1 MYDVTARVFAA
12 MQTLDITSLAGY
24 PENEIRPV
32 LPSLVRMSLLS
43 PLDNTETSMESRKQI
58 LAVLIGIEVVNSIVS
73 YLQVNY
79 HELENDLKKE
89 LQTRQKNAS
98 LFDPASTASGASAA
112 SQQQQQQQ
120 QPEYGLQSGIA
131 LGFERADVARK
142 VRVVL
147 SEIFNLQQ
155 QVTSASSSS
164 SSSTADSKPAPSA
177 LPAHSEILDD
187 GIYLEEVVD
196 ILCIALA
203 ELPSLLNILELTDA
217 LVQVPNG
224 HRIVCALVAN
234 FPDCYRDVVSHVIAN
249 CDEEAPDGKQRLM
262 LLMSLSEMN
271 PSQALANRSMCVD
284 MMKVPSFMLK
294 LALKHPDDLIAFL
307 TGLLLGNDQNLRSWF
322 ALYIR
327 TSQKRKGDALNLV
340 RVELLQKIVK
350 ISSNAAE
357 LKDFNLQGAVLL
369 RLYCALRGIGG
380 LKFNDDEINALSQLV
395 TSCPQATAS
404 GVRFVTLALCMLI
417 ACPSLV
423 STIPLENKAV
433 EWLQWLIR
441 EDAFFCKR
449 SGTSSSLGEMLLLL
463 AIHFHSNQITAI
475 SEMVCSTLAM
485 KIPIRPNST
494 NRIKQLF
501 TQDLFTEQV
510 VALHAVRVPVT
521 PQLNGTIPGYLP
533 VHCIHQL
540 LKSRTFLKHKVP
552 IKSWIF
558 KQICS
563 SVRPVHPVMP
573 ALVEVFVNTLI
584 IPNPTG
590 KISIDHMHR
599 PFTESEILHVF
610 RTSPLTFFAEQVP
623 PLLTAPTTDESQAQS
638 QSQVEVSCPLT
649 AQLLMIYYLML
660 YEDTRLM
667 NLSALGGRKQKEYTN
682 NFLSGLPLKY
692 LVQKAH
698 QYHNDYLS
706 LFHPLLRLIIS
717 NYPHLSM
724 VDDWL
729 EEHYLVSSNLISSSS
744 DYELQPAL
752 LDRALDMV
760 KVKPHLA
767 IRVFKHLLQLPP
779 ESLAPYAHQLVQHL
793 AQVFDKDVPRFVK
806 DLYNDLWLRL
816 NAVLPTTFWIMSLRA
831 ITNSSDS
838 LNRRTFA
845 NESLLEPMD
854 VLACPRQVFCSPY
867 MLVIMLRILKGSLA
881 ASKTY
886 LNVHMQQKQVLDKN
900 GLVQTDADRE
910 ELKTTLIASQ
920 ESAAVHILLEVLD
933 FMEGKADSRVSMLEL
948 REIQGIIGTYVHQ
961 AFITEPSLAK
971 LVHFQTY
978 PKTVIP
984 MIVASVPSMHICID
998 FVHEFLNVTEMDKQ
1012 IFTIELTSHLVLNY
1026 SIPKSLGVSKFC
1038 LNVIQTTLS
1047 LLTTSAK
1054 CKFLKHVLPS
1064 MVRFVETFPILADD
1078 CVNILMNTGRSLHS
1092 QSSLGVTTMQ
1102 MPLTE
1107 SAKLCSYRDAQ
1118 LHIIMIEDAFKVL
1131 VEAVMQKAEL
1141 Y

>member
-1 MYDVTARVFAA
+1 MPVKMYDVTARVFSA
-12 MQTLDITSLAGY
+12 MQNLDITLLASY
-24 PENEIRPV
+24 PETEIRPV

-43 PLDNTETSMESRKQI
+43 PLDNTESSMESRKQI

-79 HELENDLKKE
+79 HELENELKKE
-89 LQTRQKNAS
+89 LQTRQKAVY
-98 LFDPASTASGASAA
+98 FEG
-112 SQQQQQQQ
+112 QQQH
-120 QPEYGLQSGIA
+120 EYGLQSGIA

-155 QVTSASSSS
+155 QVQEQ
-164 SSSTADSKPAPSA
+164 KPA
-177 LPAHSEILDD
+177 AHSEMLDD

-217 LVQVPNG
+217 LVHVPNG
-224 HRIVCALVAN
+224 HRIICALVAN

-249 CDEEAPDGKQRLM
+249 CDEEGSDGKHRLT
-262 LLMSLSEMN
+262 LLMALSEMN
-271 PSQALANRSMCVD
+271 PSQALANRSMCVE
-284 MMKVPSFMLK
+284 MLKVPSFMLK
-294 LALKHPDDLIAFL
+294 LTLKHPEDLIAFL

-322 ALYIR
+322 AVYIR
-327 TSQKRKGDALNLV
+327 SSQKRKGDALNLV
-340 RVELLQKIVK
+340 RVELLQKVIQTT
-350 ISSNAAE
+350 SRAAE
-357 LKDFNLQGAVLL
+357 LPDFNLQGAVLL

-395 TSCPQATAS
+395 TSCPKATPS

-449 SGTSSSLGEMLLLL
+449 SGTSTSLGEMLLLL
-463 AIHFHSNQITAI
+463 AIHFHSNQIANI

-521 PQLNGTIPGYLP
+521 PSLNGTLPGYLP

-573 ALVEVFVNTLI
+573 AMVEVFVNTLI

-590 KISIDHMHR
+590 KVNIDHMHR
-599 PFTESEILHVF
+599 PFTEAEILHVF
-610 RTSPLTFFAEQVP
+610 RTSQLTFFAEELP
-623 PLLTAPTTDESQAQS
+623 PMAESEELAQI
-638 QSQVEVSCPLT
+638 EVSCPLT

-667 NLSALGGRKQKEYTN
+667 NLSALGGRKQKEYSN
-682 NFLSGLPLKY
+682 NFLGGLPLKY
-692 LVQKAH
+692 LLQKAH
-698 QYHNDYLS
+698 HYHHDYLS

-729 EEHYLVSSNLISSSS
+729 EQEHSQAQGGSSAITTTISAVTKQQR
-744 DYELQPAL
+744 ELKPQQ
-752 LDRALDMV
+752 LDRALAAIQT
-760 KVKPHLA
+760 KPHLA
-767 IRVFKHLLQLPP
+767 IRVFKQLLQLPP
-779 ESLAPYAHQLVQHL
+779 ESLAQYGQQLVQHL
-793 AQVFDKDVPRFVK
+793 PLVFAKPVPRYIK
-806 DLYNDLWLRL
+806 DLYNDIWLRL
-816 NAVLPTTFWIMSLRA
+816 NAVLPTTLWIMSLRA
-831 ITNSSDS
+831 ITNGSDS
-838 LNRRTFA
+838 LTRRTFA
-845 NESLLEPMD
+845 NESLLEPME
-854 VLACPRQVFCSPY
+854 VLSCPRQVFCSPY
-867 MLVIMLRILKGSLA
+867 LLMILLRILKGSLA

-886 LNVHMQQKQVLDKN
+886 LNVHMQQKQVVDKN

-920 ESAAVHILLEVLD
+920 ESAAVHILLEVLEY
-933 FMEGKADSRVSMLEL
+933 MASKANDRVSHLEL

-961 AFITEPSLAK
+961 AFISEPSLAK

-978 PKTVIP
+978 PKSVIP

-1047 LLTTSAK
+1047 LLTASTK
-1054 CKFLKHVLPS
+1054 CKFLRNVLPA

-1078 CVNILMNTGRSLHS
+1078 CVNILMTTGRSLHS

-1118 LHIIMIEDAFKVL
+1118 LHIIMIEDAFKAL
-1131 VEAVMQKAEL
+1131 VTAVMQKSEL

>member
-1 MYDVTARVFAA
+1 MSMNTMSTTATATTTNPTTVARTPVKLYDVTARVFNA
-12 MQTLDITSLAGY
+12 MQTLDITSLASY
-24 PENEIRPV
+24 PQSEIRPV

-43 PLDNTETSMESRKQI
+43 PLDNTTSSMESRKKI

-79 HELENDLKKE
+79 HELENELKKE
-89 LQTRQKNAS
+89 LQSRQK
-98 LFDPASTASGASAA
+98 SAYFEG
-112 SQQQQQQQ
+112 Q
-120 QPEYGLQSGIA
+120 QPSEYGLQSGIA
-131 LGFERADVARK
+131 LGFERSDVARK

-155 QVTSASSSS
+155 QVTEQ
-164 SSSTADSKPAPSA
+164 KPPTH
-177 LPAHSEILDD
+177 LEILDD

-217 LVQVPNG
+217 LVHVPNG
-224 HRIVCALVAN
+224 HRIICALVAN
-234 FPDCYRDVVSHVIAN
+234 FPDCYRDVVSHIIAN
-249 CDEEAPDGKQRLM
+249 CDEEGSDGKHRLT
-262 LLMSLSEMN
+262 LLMALSEMN

-294 LALKHPDDLIAFL
+294 LTLKHPEDLIAFL

-322 ALYIR
+322 AVYIR
-327 TSQKRKGDALNLV
+327 SSQKRKGDALNLV
-340 RVELLQKIVK
+340 RVELLQKIIQITSK
-350 ISSNAAE
+350 ASE

-395 TSCPQATAS
+395 TSCPKPTPS
-404 GVRFVTLALCMLI
+404 GVRFVTLALCMLV

-423 STIPLENKAV
+423 STVPLENKAV

-449 SGTSSSLGEMLLLL
+449 SGTSTSLGEMLLLL

-521 PQLNGTIPGYLP
+521 PNLNGTIPGYLP

-590 KISIDHMHR
+590 KVNIDHMHR
-599 PFTESEILHVF
+599 PFTEIEILHVF
-610 RTSPLTFFAEQVP
+610 RTSQLTFFAEDLP
-623 PLLTAPTTDESQAQS
+623 PMTESEELAQI
-638 QSQVEVSCPLT
+638 EVSCPLT

-667 NLSALGGRKQKEYTN
+667 NLSALGGRKQKEYSN
-682 NFLSGLPLKY
+682 NFMGGLPLKY
-692 LVQKAH
+692 LLQKAH

-729 EEHYLVSSNLISSSS
+729 EEHYLVNGCGGPSSQLEMTNVDLKPEFLS
-744 DYELQPAL
+744 
-752 LDRALDMV
+752 RALDTV
-760 KVKPHLA
+760 KTKPHLA
-767 IRVFKHLLQLPP
+767 IRVFKQLLQLPP
-779 ESLAPYAHQLVQHL
+779 EALAKYAQQLVQHL
-793 AQVFDKDVPRFVK
+793 PLIFERSVPRYIK

-816 NAVLPTTFWIMSLRA
+816 NSVLPTTLWIMSLRA
-831 ITNSSDS
+831 ITKTTDS
-838 LNRRTFA
+838 ISRRTFA
-845 NESLLEPMD
+845 NESLLEPME
-854 VLACPRQVFCSPY
+854 VLSCPTHVFCSPY
-867 MLVIMLRILKGSLA
+867 LLMILLRILKGSLA
-881 ASKTY
+881 ASKTC

-920 ESAAVHILLEVLD
+920 ESAAVHILLEVLEY
-933 FMEGKADSRVSMLEL
+933 MSNAADDRVSQLEM

-961 AFITEPSLAK
+961 AFISEPSLAK

-978 PKTVIP
+978 PKSVIP

-1047 LLTTSAK
+1047 LLTSSAK
-1054 CKFLKHVLPS
+1054 CKFLRNVLPA
-1064 MVRFVETFPILADD
+1064 MVRFAETFPILADD
-1078 CVNILMNTGRSLHS
+1078 CVNILMTTGRSLHS

-1118 LHIIMIEDAFKVL
+1118 LHIVMIEDAFKAL
-1131 VEAVMQKAEL
+1131 VSAVMQKSEL

>member
-1 MYDVTARVFAA
+1 MPVKMCDVTARVFAA
-12 MQTLDITSLAGY
+12 MQNLDITSLAGY
-24 PENEIRPV
+24 PQAEIRPV

-43 PLDNTETSMESRKQI
+43 PLDNTESSMESRKQI

-79 HELENDLKKE
+79 HELENELKKE
-89 LQTRQKNAS
+89 LQTRLKTVFFEGQH
-98 LFDPASTASGASAA
+98 D
-112 SQQQQQQQ
+112 
-120 QPEYGLQSGIA
+120 YGLQTGIA

-155 QVTSASSSS
+155 QVSEQ
-164 SSSTADSKPAPSA
+164 KPAV
-177 LPAHSEILDD
+177 HSEILDD

-217 LVQVPNG
+217 LMHVPTG

-249 CDEEAPDGKQRLM
+249 CDEEGVDGKHRLL
-262 LLMSLSEMN
+262 LLMALSEMN
-271 PSQALANRSMCVD
+271 PTQALANRSMCVD
-284 MMKVPSFMLK
+284 MLKVPSFMLK
-294 LALKHPDDLIAFL
+294 LTLKHPEDLTAFL

-327 TSQKRKGDALNLV
+327 SSQKRKGDALNLV
-340 RVELLQKIVK
+340 RVELLQKILH
-350 ISSNAAE
+350 ITSNAAE
-357 LKDFNLQGAVLL
+357 IKDFNLQGAVLL

-395 TSCPQATAS
+395 TSCPQATPS

-423 STIPLENKAV
+423 STIPLENKAI
-433 EWLQWLIR
+433 EWLQWLIK

-449 SGTSSSLGEMLLLL
+449 SATSSSLGEMLLLL

-510 VALHAVRVPVT
+510 VASHAVRVPVT
-521 PQLNGTIPGYLP
+521 PNLNGTVPGYLP

-540 LKSRTFLKHKVP
+540 LKSRTFLKHKVT

-590 KISIDHMHR
+590 KVNIDHMHR
-599 PFTESEILHVF
+599 PFTEAEILHVF
-610 RTSPLTFFAEQVP
+610 RTSQLTFITEEF
-623 PLLTAPTTDESQAQS
+623 PLPEGDELA
-638 QSQVEVSCPLT
+638 QVEVSCPLT

-682 NFLSGLPLKY
+682 NFLGGLPLKY
-692 LVQKAH
+692 LLQKAH

-729 EEHYLVSSNLISSSS
+729 EEHYSLSSASEASKA
-744 DYELQPAL
+744 YEVKKEL
-752 LDRALDMV
+752 LSQALDML
-760 KVKPHLA
+760 KTKPHLA
-767 IRVFKHLLQLPP
+767 IRVFKRLLQLPP
-779 ESLAPYAHQLVQHL
+779 ESLAQYAQLLVNHMPD
-793 AQVFDKDVPRFVK
+793 VFEKSVPRYIK

-816 NAVLPTTFWIMSLRA
+816 NAVLPTTFWVLSLKA
-831 ITNSSDS
+831 ITSTKDS
-838 LNRRTFA
+838 ISRKTFV
-845 NESLLEPMD
+845 NESLLEPME
-854 VLACPRQVFCSPY
+854 VLGCPRHVFCSPY
-867 MLVIMLRILKGSLA
+867 MLVILLRILKGSLA

-920 ESAAVHILLEVLD
+920 ESAAVHILLEVLEY
-933 FMEGKADSRVSMLEL
+933 MANKANTRVAKLEL

-961 AFITEPSLAK
+961 VFISEPSLAK

-978 PKTVIP
+978 PKSIIP

-1038 LNVIQTTLS
+1038 INVIQTTLS
-1047 LLTTSAK
+1047 LLTSSAK
-1054 CKFLKHVLPS
+1054 CKFLRNVLPAI
-1064 MVRFVETFPILADD
+1064 VRFAETFPILADD

-1118 LHIIMIEDAFKVL
+1118 WHIIMIEDAFKALVSAVL
-1131 VEAVMQKAEL
+1131 QKAEL

>member
-1 MYDVTARVFAA
+1 MPVKMYDVSPRVFCA
-12 MQTLDITSLAGY
+12 MQNLDITLLASY
-24 PENEIRPV
+24 PEAEIRPV

-43 PLDNTETSMESRKQI
+43 PLDNTESSMESRKEI

-79 HELENDLKKE
+79 HELENELKKE
-89 LQTRQKNAS
+89 LQARQK
-98 LFDPASTASGASAA
+98 SAFFEG
-112 SQQQQQQQ
+112 QQH
-120 QPEYGLQSGIA
+120 EYGLQSGIA

-155 QVTSASSSS
+155 QVSEQ
-164 SSSTADSKPAPSA
+164 KPA
-177 LPAHSEILDD
+177 AHSEMLDD

-217 LVQVPNG
+217 LVHVPNG
-224 HRIVCALVAN
+224 HRIICALVAN

-249 CDEEAPDGKQRLM
+249 CDEDGSDGKHRLM
-262 LLMSLSEMN
+262 LLMGLSEMN

-284 MMKVPSFMLK
+284 MLKVPSFMLK
-294 LALKHPDDLIAFL
+294 LTLKHPEDLIAFL

-322 ALYIR
+322 AAYIR
-327 TSQKRKGDALNLV
+327 SSQKRKGDALNLV
-340 RVELLQKIVK
+340 RVELLQKVIQTTT
-350 ISSNAAE
+350 NAAE
-357 LKDFNLQGAVLL
+357 LRDFNLQGAVLL

-395 TSCPQATAS
+395 TSCPQATPS

-449 SGTSSSLGEMLLLL
+449 PGTSTSLGEMLLLL
-463 AIHFHSNQITAI
+463 AIHFHSNQISAI
-475 SEMVCSTLAM
+475 SEMVCSTLSM

-521 PQLNGTIPGYLP
+521 PNLNGTIMCYLP
-533 VHCIHQL
+533 VHCIQQL

-590 KISIDHMHR
+590 KVNIDHMHR
-599 PFTESEILHVF
+599 PFTEAEILHVF
-610 RTSPLTFFAEQVP
+610 RTSKLTFFAEELP
-623 PLLTAPTTDESQAQS
+623 PMAESQELNQI
-638 QSQVEVSCPLT
+638 EVTCPLT

-667 NLSALGGRKQKEYTN
+667 NLSALGGRKQKEYSN
-682 NFLSGLPLKY
+682 NFLGGLPLKY
-692 LVQKAH
+692 LLQKAH
-698 QYHNDYLS
+698 SYHNDYLS

-729 EEHYLVSSNLISSSS
+729 EEHNLAQGNSTMVVSKH
-744 DYELQPAL
+744 ELKPEQ
-752 LDRALDMV
+752 LDRALAAIQT
-760 KVKPHLA
+760 KPHLA
-767 IRVFKHLLQLPP
+767 IRVFKQLLQMPP
-779 ESLAPYAHQLVQHL
+779 ETQAQYGQQLVQHL
-793 AQVFDKDVPRFVK
+793 PMVFAKSVPRYVK
-806 DLYNDLWLRL
+806 DLYNDIWLRL
-816 NAVLPTTFWIMSLRA
+816 NAVLPTTLWIMSLRA
-831 ITNSSDS
+831 ITNGSDTKD
-838 LNRRTFA
+838 RRTFA
-845 NESLLEPMD
+845 NESLLEPME
-854 VLACPRQVFCSPY
+854 VLSCPRFVFCSPY
-867 MLVIMLRILKGSLA
+867 LLMILLRILKGSLA

-886 LNVHMQQKQVLDKN
+886 LNVHMQMQQKQVVDKN
-900 GLVQTDADRE
+900 GMMQTDGIWEDLR
-910 ELKTTLIASQ
+910 TTLIASQ

-933 FMEGKADSRVSMLEL
+933 YIASKATDRVSHLEL

-961 AFITEPSLAK
+961 AFISEPSLAK

-978 PKTVIP
+978 PKSVIP
-984 MIVASVPSMHICID
+984 MMVASVPSMHICID
-998 FVHEFLNVTEMDKQ
+998 FVHEFLNVTEMEKQ
-1012 IFTIELTSHLVLNY
+1012 IFTIDLTSHLVLNY
-1026 SIPKSLGVSKFC
+1026 SIPKSLGISKFC

-1047 LLTTSAK
+1047 MLTASSK
-1054 CKFLKHVLPS
+1054 CRFLRNVIPA

-1078 CVNILMNTGRSLHS
+1078 CVNILMTTGRILHS
-1092 QSSLGVTTMQ
+1092 QSSLGMTTME

-1107 SAKLCSYRDAQ
+1107 TDKLCSYRDAQ
-1118 LHIIMIEDAFKVL
+1118 LHIIMIEDAFKAL
-1131 VEAVMQKAEL
+1131 VTAVMQKSDL

>member
-1 MYDVTARVFAA
+1 MPVKMYDVTSRVFSA
-12 MQTLDITSLAGY
+12 MQNLDITLLASY
-24 PENEIRPV
+24 PETEIRPV

-43 PLDNTETSMESRKQI
+43 PLDNTESSMESRKQI

-79 HELENDLKKE
+79 HELENELKKE
-89 LQTRQKNAS
+89 LQTRQKS
-98 LFDPASTASGASAA
+98 VYFEG
-112 SQQQQQQQ
+112 QQH
-120 QPEYGLQSGIA
+120 EYGLQSGIA

-155 QVTSASSSS
+155 QVSEQ
-164 SSSTADSKPAPSA
+164 KPA
-177 LPAHSEILDD
+177 AHSEILDD

-217 LVQVPNG
+217 LVHVPNG
-224 HRIVCALVAN
+224 HRIICALVAN

-249 CDEEAPDGKQRLM
+249 CDEEGTDGKYRLT
-262 LLMSLSEMN
+262 LLMALSEMN
-271 PSQALANRSMCVD
+271 PSQALANRSMCVE
-284 MMKVPSFMLK
+284 MLKVPSFMLK
-294 LALKHPDDLIAFL
+294 LTLKHPEDLIAFL

-322 ALYIR
+322 AVYIR
-327 TSQKRKGDALNLV
+327 SSQKRKGDALNLV
-340 RVELLQKIVK
+340 RVELLQKVIQTTSK
-350 ISSNAAE
+350 ATE
-357 LKDFNLQGAVLL
+357 LRDFNLQGAVLL

-395 TSCPQATAS
+395 TSCPQATPS

-423 STIPLENKAV
+423 STVPLENKAV
-433 EWLQWLIR
+433 EWLTWLIR

-463 AIHFHSNQITAI
+463 AIHFHSNQISAI

-521 PQLNGTIPGYLP
+521 PNLNGTIPGYLP

-552 IKSWIF
+552 IKAWIF

-590 KISIDHMHR
+590 KVNIDHMHR
-599 PFTESEILHVF
+599 PFTEAEILHVF
-610 RTSPLTFFAEQVP
+610 RTSKLTLFAEELP
-623 PLLTAPTTDESQAQS
+623 PMAESEELS
-638 QSQVEVSCPLT
+638 SIEVSCPLT

-667 NLSALGGRKQKEYTN
+667 NLSALGGRKQKEYSN
-682 NFLSGLPLKY
+682 NFLGGLPLKY
-692 LVQKAH
+692 LLQKAH
-698 QYHNDYLS
+698 HYHHDYLS

-729 EEHYLVSSNLISSSS
+729 EEQNLTEGNPPLAVVSKR
-744 DYELQPAL
+744 ELKPEQLDQAL
-752 LDRALDMV
+752 GAIQS
-760 KVKPHLA
+760 KPHLA
-767 IRVFKHLLQLPP
+767 IRAFKQLLQLPP
-779 ESLAPYAHQLVQHL
+779 ESLAQYGQKLVQHMPM
-793 AQVFDKDVPRFVK
+793 VFEKTVPRYIK

-816 NAVLPTTFWIMSLRA
+816 NAVLPTTLWIMSLRA
-831 ITNSSDS
+831 ITSSSDS
-838 LNRRTFA
+838 INRRSFG
-845 NESLLEPMD
+845 NESLLEPME
-854 VLACPRQVFCSPY
+854 VLSCPRHVFCSPY
-867 MLVIMLRILKGSLA
+867 LLMILLRILKGSLA

-920 ESAAVHILLEVLD
+920 ESAAVHILLEVL
-933 FMEGKADSRVSMLEL
+933 EYKASKAHDRVSHLEL

-961 AFITEPSLAK
+961 AFISEPSLAK

-978 PKTVIP
+978 PKSVIP

-1047 LLTTSAK
+1047 LLTSSAK
-1054 CKFLKHVLPS
+1054 CKFLRNILPA

-1078 CVNILMNTGRSLHS
+1078 CVNILMTTGRSLHS

-1118 LHIIMIEDAFKVL
+1118 LHITMIEDAFKAL
-1131 VEAVMQKAEL
+1131 VTAVMQKSEL

>member
-1 MYDVTARVFAA
+1 MPVKMYDVSPRVFSA
-12 MQTLDITSLAGY
+12 MQNLDITLLASY
-24 PENEIRPV
+24 PEAEIRPV

-43 PLDNTETSMESRKQI
+43 PLDNTESSMESRKQI

-89 LQTRQKNAS
+89 LQSRQKVY
-98 LFDPASTASGASAA
+98 FEG
-112 SQQQQQQQ
+112 QHH
-120 QPEYGLQSGIA
+120 EYGLQSGIA

-155 QVTSASSSS
+155 QVAEQ
-164 SSSTADSKPAPSA
+164 KPA
-177 LPAHSEILDD
+177 AHSEMLDD

-203 ELPSLLNILELTDA
+203 ELPSLLNILDLADA
-217 LVQVPNG
+217 LVHVPNG
-224 HRIVCALVAN
+224 YKIICALVAN
-234 FPDCYRDVVSHVIAN
+234 FPDCYRDVVAHIIAN
-249 CDEEAPDGKQRLM
+249 CDEEGSDGKNRLT

-271 PSQALANRSMCVD
+271 PTQALANRSMCVD
-284 MMKVPSFMLK
+284 MLKVPSFMLK
-294 LALKHPDDLIAFL
+294 LTLKHPRDLTAFL

-322 ALYIR
+322 AVYIR
-327 TSQKRKGDALNLV
+327 SSQKRKGDALNQV
-340 RVELLQKIVK
+340 RVELLKKVVQ
-350 ISSNAAE
+350 ISNKASE
-357 LKDFNLQGAVLL
+357 MRDFNLQGSVLL

-380 LKFNDDEINALSQLV
+380 LKFNDDEINALSLLA
-395 TSCPQATAS
+395 TSCPQATPS

-423 STIPLENKAV
+423 STTQLENKAV
-433 EWLQWLIR
+433 EWLTWLIR

-449 SGTSSSLGEMLLLL
+449 SRTSSSLGEMLLLL
-463 AIHFHSNQITAI
+463 AIHFHSNQISAI
-475 SEMVCSTLAM
+475 SDMVCSTLAM

-521 PQLNGTIPGYLP
+521 PYLNGTIPGYLP

-552 IKSWIF
+552 IKAWIF

-563 SVRPVHPVMP
+563 AVRPVHPVMP

-584 IPNPTG
+584 IPNPAG
-590 KISIDHMHR
+590 KVNIDHMHR
-599 PFTESEILHVF
+599 PFTEAEILHVF
-610 RTSPLTFFAEQVP
+610 RTSKLTFFAEELP
-623 PLLTAPTTDESQAQS
+623 PLPTEDDELLNI
-638 QSQVEVSCPLT
+638 EVSCPLT
-649 AQLLMIYYLML
+649 AQLLMVYYLLL
-660 YEDTRLM
+660 YEDTRVM
-667 NLSALGGRKQKEYTN
+667 NLSAMGGRKQKDYSS
-682 NFLSGLPLKY
+682 NFIGGLPLKY
-692 LVQKAH
+692 LLQKAH
-698 QYHNDYLS
+698 HYHHDYLS

-729 EEHYLVSSNLISSSS
+729 EEHTQSDGNHMPVTRPVLVVR
-744 DYELQPAL
+744 ELQPEQ
-752 LDRALDMV
+752 LDRALANIHT
-760 KVKPHLA
+760 KPHLV
-767 IRVFKHLLQLPP
+767 IRTFKQLLLLPP
-779 ESLAPYAHQLVQHL
+779 ERLAKYGQELVQHMPK
-793 AQVFDKDVPRFVK
+793 VFNKSVSRYIK
-806 DLYNDLWLRL
+806 DLYIDLWLRL
-816 NAVLPTTFWIMSLRA
+816 NAVMPTTLWIMSLRA
-831 ITNSSDS
+831 INNTTESINKPSFNNQS
-838 LNRRTFA
+838 LV
-845 NESLLEPMD
+845 EPME
-854 VLACPRQVFCSPY
+854 VLSCPREVFCSPY
-867 MLVIMLRILKGSLA
+867 LLMILLRILKGSLA

-886 LNVHMQQKQVLDKN
+886 LNVHMQQKQVMDKN
-900 GLVQTDADRE
+900 GMVQTDADRE

-920 ESAAVHILLEVLD
+920 ESAAVHILLEVL
-933 FMEGKADSRVSMLEL
+933 EHLGSKVHNRVTNLEL

-961 AFITEPSLAK
+961 AFISEPSLAK

-978 PKTVIP
+978 PRSVIP

-1047 LLTTSAK
+1047 LLVTSAK
-1054 CKFLKHVLPS
+1054 CKFLRNVLPA
-1064 MVRFVETFPILADD
+1064 MVRFVQTFPILADD
-1078 CVNILMNTGRSLHS
+1078 CVNILMTTGRSLHS
-1092 QSSLGVTTMQ
+1092 QSSLGVNTMQ

-1107 SAKLCSYRDAQ
+1107 SAKLLSYRQAQ
-1118 LHIIMIEDAFKVL
+1118 HHIIMIEDAFRALAAAVL
-1131 VEAVMQKAEL
+1131 QKAEL

>member
-1 MYDVTARVFAA
+1 MLAPAPLTKITRIEIDINKLGHWAKVKKTPVQVYDVSERVFTS
-12 MQTLDITSLAGY
+12 MQNLDITSLASY
-24 PENEIRPV
+24 PEAEIRPV

-43 PLDNTETSMESRKQI
+43 PLDNTTSSMESRKQI

-79 HELENDLKKE
+79 HELENELKKE
-89 LQTRQKNAS
+89 LQTRQKTPY
-98 LFDPASTASGASAA
+98 FEG
-112 SQQQQQQQ
+112 QQQ
-120 QPEYGLQSGIA
+120 EYGLQSGIA

-155 QVTSASSSS
+155 QVS
-164 SSSTADSKPAPSA
+164 DQKPA
-177 LPAHSEILDD
+177 AHSEMLDD

-217 LVQVPNG
+217 LISVPNG
-224 HRIVCALVAN
+224 YRIITALVAN
-234 FPDCYRDVVSHVIAN
+234 FPDCYRDVVSHVVAN
-249 CDEEAPDGKQRLM
+249 YDEDGSDGKHRLS

-271 PSQALANRSMCVD
+271 PTQALANRTLCVE
-284 MMKVPSFMLK
+284 MMKGPSFMLK
-294 LALKHPDDLIAFL
+294 LALKHSDDLIPFL
-307 TGLLLGNDQNLRSWF
+307 TGLLLGNDQNLRCWF
-322 ALYIR
+322 AIYTR
-327 TSQKRKGDALNLV
+327 SSQKRKGDALNLV
-340 RVELLQKIVK
+340 RVELLQKVVK
-350 ISSNAAE
+350 TTTNAAE
-357 LKDFNLQGAVLL
+357 LKDFNLQGVVLM

-395 TSCPQATAS
+395 TSRPQPTPS
-404 GVRFVTLALCMLI
+404 GLRFVTLGLCMLI

-423 STIPLENKAV
+423 STIPLEMKAI
-433 EWLQWLIR
+433 EWLQWLTR

-449 SGTSSSLGEMLLLL
+449 SGTSTSLGEMLLLL

-475 SEMVCSTLAM
+475 SEMVCSTLGM
-485 KIPIRPNST
+485 RIPIRPNST
-494 NRIKQLF
+494 SRIKQLF
-501 TQDLFTEQV
+501 TQELFTEQV
-510 VALHAVRVPVT
+510 VALKAVRVPVT
-521 PQLNGTIPGYLP
+521 PNLSGTIPGYLP

-540 LKSRTFLKHKVP
+540 LKSRTFLKHKVT

-563 SVRPVHPVMP
+563 AVRPIHPVMP

-590 KISIDHMHR
+590 KVNIDHIHM
-599 PFTESEILHVF
+599 PFTEVEILHVF
-610 RTSPLTFFAEQVP
+610 RTSQLTLFGEDLP
-623 PLLTAPTTDESQAQS
+623 PMTESEELAK
-638 QSQVEVSCPLT
+638 VEVSCPLT
-649 AQLLMIYYLML
+649 AQLLMIYYLLL

-667 NLSALGGRKQKEYTN
+667 NLSAIGGRKQKEYAN
-682 NFLSGLPLKY
+682 NFMGGLPLKY
-692 LVQKAH
+692 LLQKAH
-698 QYHNDYLS
+698 KYHSEYQF

-729 EEHYLVSSNLISSSS
+729 EEHNLTTLGIEAL
-744 DYELQPAL
+744 DCPCPELTPEQL
-752 LDRALDMV
+752 SRALEHIQT
-760 KVKPHLA
+760 KPRLA
-767 IRVFKHLLQLPP
+767 IRIFKQLLQLPA
-779 ESLAPYAHQLVQHL
+779 ESLAQYGQQLVKHMPV
-793 AQVFDKDVPRFVK
+793 VFQKSVPRYIK
-806 DLYNDLWLRL
+806 DLFHDLWLRL
-816 NAVLPTTFWIMSLRA
+816 NAVLPTTLWVMSLRA
-831 ITNSSDS
+831 ITNSADS
-838 LNRRTFA
+838 INRRTFA
-845 NESLLEPMD
+845 NESLLEPME
-854 VLACPRQVFCSPY
+854 VLSCPRHVFCSPY
-867 MLVIMLRILKGSLA
+867 LLMIMLRILKGSLA

-886 LNVHMQQKQVLDKN
+886 LNVYMQQKQVLDKN

-920 ESAAVHILLEVLD
+920 ESAAVHILLEVLEYMSNNSKD
-933 FMEGKADSRVSMLEL
+933 RLSHLEL

-961 AFITEPSLAK
+961 AFISEPSLAK

-978 PKTVIP
+978 PKSVIP
-984 MIVASVPSMHICID
+984 MMVASVPSMHICID
-998 FVHEFLNVTEMDKQ
+998 FVHEFLNVNEMDKQ

-1047 LLTTSAK
+1047 LLTVSSK
-1054 CKFLKHVLPS
+1054 CKFLRHVLPA

-1092 QSSLGVTTMQ
+1092 QSSLGVTTME

-1107 SAKLCSYRDAQ
+1107 SAKLWSYRDAQ
-1118 LHIIMIEDAFKVL
+1118 MHIVLIEDAFKAL
-1131 VEAVMQKAEL
+1131 VSAVMQKSEL

>member
-1 MYDVTARVFAA
+1 MPYDQKTFQSCTRLAAKMYVVSPRVFGA
-12 MQTLDITSLAGY
+12 MQTLDISSLASY
-24 PENEIRPV
+24 PEREIRPV

-43 PLDNTETSMESRKQI
+43 PLDNTTASMESRKQI

-89 LQTRQKNAS
+89 LLTRQKLAGVTS
-98 LFDPASTASGASAA
+98 FD
-112 SQQQQQQQ
+112 SQAQ

-155 QVTSASSSS
+155 QVGTNCGNGETKPTPPPSTSAVA
-164 SSSTADSKPAPSA
+164 THA
-177 LPAHSEILDD
+177 EILDD

-203 ELPSLLNILELTDA
+203 ELPSLLNLLELVDA
-217 LVQVPNG
+217 LVHVSNG
-224 HRIVCALVAN
+224 HHIVCALVAN
-234 FPDCYRDVVSHVIAN
+234 FPDCYRDVVNHVITN
-249 CDEEAPDGKQRLM
+249 CDEEGNDGKNRLA
-262 LLMSLSEMN
+262 LLMALSEMN
-271 PSQALANRSMCVD
+271 PSQALANRALCVELL
-284 MMKVPSFMLK
+284 KVPSLMLK
-294 LALKHPDDLIAFL
+294 LTLKHPDDLVAFL

-340 RVELLQKIVK
+340 RVELLQKTIK
-350 ISSNAAE
+350 ITSQASHI
-357 LKDFNLQGAVLL
+357 KDFNLQGAVLL

-395 TSCPQATAS
+395 TSCPHASPS

-441 EDAFFCKR
+441 EDAFFCTR
-449 SGTSSSLGEMLLLL
+449 SGSSSSLGEMLLLL

-521 PQLNGTIPGYLP
+521 PSLNGSIPGYLP

-558 KQICS
+558 KQICN

-573 ALVEVFVNTLI
+573 ALVEVYVNTLI

-590 KISIDHMHR
+590 KMSIDHMHR
-599 PFTESEILHVF
+599 PFTELEIFHVF
-610 RTSPLTFFAEQVP
+610 RGSPLTFFTEEMQ
-623 PLLTAPTTDESQAQS
+623 PLPVESEELAQI
-638 QSQVEVSCPLT
+638 EVTCPLT

-667 NLSALGGRKQKEYTN
+667 NLSALGGRKQKEYAQS
-682 NFLSGLPLKY
+682 FIGGLPLKY
-692 LVQKAH
+692 LLQRAH

-729 EEHYLVSSNLISSSS
+729 EEHYQDITSCL
-744 DYELQPAL
+744 EKPAL
-752 LDRALDMV
+752 PPQLLTQALDTV
-760 KVKPHLA
+760 QSKPQLA
-767 IRVFKHLLQLPP
+767 IRVFKRLLQLPP
-779 ESLAPYAHQLVQHL
+779 ETL
-793 AQVFDKDVPRFVK
+793 AQYAQELVHHMPQVFAKPVPRYVK
-806 DLYNDLWLRL
+806 DLYYDLWLRL
-816 NAVLPTTFWIMSLRA
+816 NAVLPSTFWIMSLRA
-831 ITNSSDS
+831 INHKADA
-838 LNRRTFA
+838 LNRRINA
-845 NESLLEPMD
+845 RESLLEPMD
-854 VLACPRQVFCSPY
+854 VLGYSRQVLCSPY
-867 MLVIMLRILKGSLA
+867 MLVILLRILKGSLA
-881 ASKTY
+881 AYKTY

-920 ESAAVHILLEVLD
+920 ESAAVHILLEVLEH
-933 FMEGKADSRVSMLEL
+933 MNSKAVGRVQQLEL

-961 AFITEPSLAK
+961 AFISEPSLAK

-978 PKTVIP
+978 PKSVIP

-1047 LLTTSAK
+1047 LLTSSAK
-1054 CKFLKHVLPS
+1054 CKFLRHVLPAI
-1064 MVRFVETFPILADD
+1064 VRFVETFPILADD

-1092 QSSLGVTTMQ
+1092 QSSLGVNTMQ

-1118 LHIIMIEDAFKVL
+1118 LHITMIEESFKALIEV
-1131 VEAVMQKAEL
+1131 VMQKSEL

>member
-1 MYDVTARVFAA
+1 MPVKMHDVSPRVFCA
-12 MQTLDITSLAGY
+12 MQNLDITLLASY
-24 PENEIRPV
+24 PEAEIRPV

-43 PLDNTETSMESRKQI
+43 PLDNTESSMESRKQI

-79 HELENDLKKE
+79 HELENELKKE
-89 LQTRQKNAS
+89 LQARQK
-98 LFDPASTASGASAA
+98 SAFFEG
-112 SQQQQQQQ
+112 QQH
-120 QPEYGLQSGIA
+120 EYGLQSGIA

-155 QVTSASSSS
+155 QVSEQ
-164 SSSTADSKPAPSA
+164 KPA
-177 LPAHSEILDD
+177 AHSEMLDD

-203 ELPSLLNILELTDA
+203 ELPSLLNILELADA
-217 LVQVPNG
+217 LVHVPNG
-224 HRIVCALVAN
+224 HRIICALVAN

-249 CDEEAPDGKQRLM
+249 CDEDGSDGKHRLM
-262 LLMSLSEMN
+262 LLMGLSEMN

-284 MMKVPSFMLK
+284 MLKVPSFMLK
-294 LALKHPDDLIAFL
+294 LTLKHPEDLIAFL

-322 ALYIR
+322 AVYIR
-327 TSQKRKGDALNLV
+327 SSQKRKGDALNLV
-340 RVELLQKIVK
+340 RIELLQKVIQTTA
-350 ISSNAAE
+350 NAAE
-357 LKDFNLQGAVLL
+357 LRDFNLQGAVLL

-395 TSCPQATAS
+395 TSCPQATPS
-404 GVRFVTLALCMLI
+404 GIRFVTLALCMLI

-423 STIPLENKAV
+423 SSIPLENKAV

-449 SGTSSSLGEMLLLL
+449 SGTSTSLGEMLLLL
-463 AIHFHSNQITAI
+463 AIHFHSNQISAI

-521 PQLNGTIPGYLP
+521 PNLNGNIPGYLP

-558 KQICS
+558 KQICN
-563 SVRPVHPVMP
+563 SVKPVHPVIP

-590 KISIDHMHR
+590 KVNIDHMHR
-599 PFTESEILHVF
+599 PFTEAEILHVF
-610 RTSPLTFFAEQVP
+610 RTSKLTFFAEELP
-623 PLLTAPTTDESQAQS
+623 PMAESDELAQI
-638 QSQVEVSCPLT
+638 EVACPLT

-667 NLSALGGRKQKEYTN
+667 NLSVLGGRKQKEYSN
-682 NFLSGLPLKY
+682 NFLGGLPLKY
-692 LVQKAH
+692 LLQKAH
-698 QYHNDYLS
+698 NYHNDYLN

-729 EEHYLVSSNLISSSS
+729 EDHNLAQGNSTVVVSKR
-744 DYELQPAL
+744 ELSPEE
-752 LDRALDMV
+752 LDRALAAIQT
-760 KVKPHLA
+760 KPHLI
-767 IRVFKHLLQLPP
+767 IRAFKQLLQMPP
-779 ESLAPYAHQLVQHL
+779 ETQAQYGQQLVQHL
-793 AQVFDKDVPRFVK
+793 PAVFGKSVPRYIK
-806 DLYNDLWLRL
+806 DLYIDIWLRL
-816 NAVLPTTFWIMSLRA
+816 NAVLPTTLWIMSLRA

-838 LNRRTFA
+838 INRRTFA
-845 NESLLEPMD
+845 NESLLEPME
-854 VLACPRQVFCSPY
+854 VLSCPRAVFCSPY
-867 MLVIMLRILKGSLA
+867 LLMILLRILKGSLA

-886 LNVHMQQKQVLDKN
+886 LNIHIQQKQVLDKN

-933 FMEGKADSRVSMLEL
+933 YMAGKASDRVSHLEL

-984 MIVASVPSMHICID
+984 LIVASVPSMHICID

-1047 LLTTSAK
+1047 LLTASTK
-1054 CKFLKHVLPS
+1054 CKFLRSVLPAI
-1064 MVRFVETFPILADD
+1064 VRFVQTFPILADD
-1078 CVNILMNTGRSLHS
+1078 CVNILMTTGRSLHS

-1107 SAKLCSYRDAQ
+1107 SAKLCSYRDSQ
-1118 LHIIMIEDAFKVL
+1118 LHIIMIEDTFKEL
-1131 VEAVMQKAEL
+1131 VTAVMQKSEL